1 MVDLPLDRRIYEHGS
16 TSSVVSTADA
26 AGSATEAS
34 ERDGTGEPIRCEHCD
49 RRFTESDL
57 LALHRGLAHAGRL
70 TDGEREAF
78 ETAYAGEEEGLRLFR
93 LKALLALMALYF
105 LLLFAYSVFG

>member
-1 MVDLPLDRRIYEHGS
+1 
-16 TSSVVSTADA
+16 VSTADA
-26 AGSATEAS
+26 SGSAIE
-34 ERDGTGEPIRCEHCD
+34 EPGREGTGEPIRCEYCD
-49 RRFTESDL
+49 RRFAEDDL
-57 LALHRGLAHAGRL
+57 LALHRGLAHSRRL

-78 ETAYAGEEEGLRLFR
+78 EAAYAGEEEGLRLFR